1 MVRTSPGCDS
11 VRCVSRETLSD
22 SVSSQFKFSFSYLIY
37 ILVLV
42 VDDNKI
48 INSILQCN
56 CKWTVVVL
64 ASVAVGS
71 LGGVA

>member
-1 MVRTSPGCDS
+1 MRHG
-11 VRCVSRETLSD
+11 RSD
-22 SVSSQFKFSFSYLIY
+22 SVSSQFKFYSFFSYLIY

-42 VDDNKI
+42 GDDNKI

-56 CKWTVVVL
+56 CQWTIVEL